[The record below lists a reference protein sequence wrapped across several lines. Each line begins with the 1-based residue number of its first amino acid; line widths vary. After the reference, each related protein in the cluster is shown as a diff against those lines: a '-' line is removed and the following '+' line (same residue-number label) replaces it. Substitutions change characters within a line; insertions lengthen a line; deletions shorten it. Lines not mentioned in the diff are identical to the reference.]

1 MILHQLTIHEAARL
15 LEEGQISSVE
25 LTRALLK
32 RIQAVEPR
40 VKAYITVDA
49 DAALAQAEESDAR
62 SRRGLGRGPLEG
74 IPLALKDILCTRG
87 VLTTCGSRMLHNF
100 VPPYDA
106 TAVRRLKDAGFVL
119 LGKTNMDEFAMGS
132 SCENSAFFP
141 TRNPWDMSRVPG
153 GSSGGSGAA
162 VGADEALGAL
172 GSDTGG
178 SVRLPAAYCGVV
190 GLKPTYG
197 RVSRYGLVAFG
208 SSLDVIGPL
217 GKDVEDVALL
227 LQAIAGPDERDSTT
241 PAEPVPDYRAGL
253 RAGVMGLRIGVP
265 REYFG
270 EGMQPEVENA
280 VRAAIRQLEELGATV
295 EEVSLPHTRYG
306 VAAYYIIAPSEASAN
321 LARYDGVKYGFVA
334 PAEDM
339 WATMERTRA
348 QGFGPEV
355 KRRIMLGTYALSAGY
370 YDAYY
375 VKAQKVRTLIKRD
388 FEAAFS
394 RCDLLA
400 APTAP
405 TTAFKLGEK
414 TDDPVAMYLTDVF
427 TITANAAGIPA
438 LSLPCGFADGLPV
451 GLQLLGRPFD
461 EATLLRVA
469 HAYEQSTDWH
479 TRKPAI

>member
-1 MILHQLTIHEAARL
+1 MNLAALTIHEAARHL
-15 LEEGQISSVE
+15 DERQISSVE
-25 LTRALLK
+25 LTHALLE
-32 RIQAVEPR
+32 RIADVEPR
-40 VKAYITVDA
+40 VRAYITVAA
-49 DAALAQAEESDAR
+49 DTALAQAEESDQR
-62 SRRGLGRGPLEG
+62 RRRGTARGPLDG
-74 IPLALKDILCTRG
+74 IPLAIKDILCTRG
-87 VLTTCGSRMLHNF
+87 VLTTCGSRILHNF

-106 TAVRRLKDAGFVL
+106 TAVLKLKEAGYVL
-119 LGKTNMDEFAMGS
+119 LGKTNLDEFAMGS

-141 TRNPWDMSRVPG
+141 THNPWDLARVPG

-162 VGADEALGAL
+162 VAADEALGAL
-172 GSDTGG
+172 GTDTGG
-178 SVRLPAAYCGVV
+178 SVRLPAAFCGVV

-208 SSLDVIGPL
+208 SSLDVVGPL

-227 LQAIAGPDERDSTT
+227 LQAIAGPDDRDSTA
-241 PAEPVPDYRAGL
+241 PRVPVPDYRAEL
-253 RAGVMGLRIGVP
+253 RAGVKGLRIGVP

-270 EGMQPEVENA
+270 EGMQPGVEQA
-280 VRAAIRQLEELGATV
+280 VRAAVRQLEELGAAV

-339 WATMERTRA
+339 WATMERTREL
-348 QGFGPEV
+348 GFGPEV

-370 YDAYY
+370 YEAYY

-414 TDDPVAMYLTDVF
+414 TDDPVAMYLSDVF
-427 TITANAAGIPA
+427 TIAANAAGIPA
-438 LSLPCGFADGLPV
+438 IVLPCGFDDGLPV
-451 GLQLLGRPFD
+451 GLQLLGKPFD
-461 EATLLRVA
+461 EATLLRA
-469 HAYEQSTDWH
+469 AYAYEQSTDWH
-479 TRKPAI
+479 TRKPLL